1 MSWSQKHSPWVW
13 LAGIVG
19 LIGFGV
25 TVCLVAGLFP
35 GAKASDQ
42 LAAAAALMGG
52 FIGALGTAF
61 AVYLTLA
68 SQRNDEAEKVESA
81 LRMEVS
87 EFARLAYG
95 QYGAMELALT
105 QGYQIPLRDL
115 PTLTYMPDAVVF
127 RSTADRISRLAYGSL
142 LVVMHARI
150 AEAMQMVRIYAAAG
164 AQPSPVPSGLGRL
177 GAAQVI
183 AANLAT
189 LDNEKA
195 TTLATAWFDVC
206 EIARTILRRDPAG
219 FRIAETSVAEVLKDL
234 DALHARRE
242 SAAAGMPAKG

>member
-13 LAGIVG
+13 VAGIVG

-25 TVCLVAGLFP
+25 TLCVVVGQFF

-42 LAAAAALMGG
+42 LAAAAALLGG

-68 SQRNDEAEKVESA
+68 SQRNDEAEKIEDA
-81 LRMEVS
+81 LRAEVS

-95 QYGAMELALT
+95 QYEVMQLVLT
-105 QGYQIPLRDL
+105 QGYQVPLRDL
-115 PTLTYMPDAVVF
+115 PTLTYMPDGVVF

-142 LVVMHARI
+142 VVVMHARV

-177 GAAQVI
+177 GEAQVI
-183 AANLAT
+183 AAHLAT

-195 TTLATAWFDVC
+195 TTLATAWSDVC
-206 EIARTILRRDPAG
+206 EVARSILRRDPSG
-219 FRIAETSVAEVLKDL
+219 FGLAEASVTAVLKDL
-234 DALHARRE
+234 DAVHTRRE
-242 SAAAGMPAKG
+242 SAAAGVPVKS